1 MIELAGYLVLLVGA
15 VVVAALCDDPDAE

>member
-1 MIELAGYLVLLVGA
+1 MIELAGYLMLLVGA